1 MRGLIAGV
9 LALTFLDL
17 ALKTPGGKI
26 ASALAVPTAW
36 LAKWVDPNTP
46 LISTDQRTPEPAAA
60 APGSP
65 VNPAP
70 NGSAPLPGFNLGPI
84 HLPIL

>member
-9 LALTFLDL
+9 LVLTFLDV
-17 ALKTPGGKI
+17 ALKTTGSRL
-26 ASALAVPTAW
+26 ATALVVPTTW
-36 LAKWVDPNTP
+36 LAKWMDPNTP
-46 LISTDQRTPEPAAA
+46 LIATDQRTPVPPAA

-70 NGSAPLPGFNLGPI
+70 NGNAPLPGFNLGPI